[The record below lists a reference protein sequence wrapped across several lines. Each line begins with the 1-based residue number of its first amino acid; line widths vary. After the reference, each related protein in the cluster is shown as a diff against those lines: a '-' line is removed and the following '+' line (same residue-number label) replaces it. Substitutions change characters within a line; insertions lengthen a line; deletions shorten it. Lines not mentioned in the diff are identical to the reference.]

1 MQLTYRGVPYHSQSH
16 TIETTASERVGK
28 YRGVNL
34 RFRHR
39 NVIFIPHSLF
49 RLTYRGISH
58 LAMGRFSIQPQLK
71 SVPNSRDSGIKSHDS
86 KG

>member
-1 MQLTYRGVPYHSQSH
+1 MQLTYRGVRYHSQSH
-16 TIETTASERVGK
+16 TIETVESARVGK

-39 NVIFIPHSLF
+39 NVIFIPHSLL

-58 LAMGRFSIQPQLK
+58 LALGRFSIYPQLH
-71 SVPNSRDSGIKSHDS
+71 SVPNSRSPGIKSHD
-86 KG
+86 